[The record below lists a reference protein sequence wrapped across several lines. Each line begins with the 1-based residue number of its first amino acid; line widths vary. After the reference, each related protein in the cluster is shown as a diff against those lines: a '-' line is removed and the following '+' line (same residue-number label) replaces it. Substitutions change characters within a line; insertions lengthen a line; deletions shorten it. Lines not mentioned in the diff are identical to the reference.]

1 MKTQR
6 RLPAGSGP
14 HPAPS
19 PCPQELRGRTQP
31 RLATGHSWHRS
42 SQLSCRFLP
51 ASFPPSPLRRPA
63 SPRTCTACARKPR
76 LVSRGGASLLPRAPL
91 CSSPRRLLSPSGCAS
106 QRLRHAW
113 DAAREVFVI
122 DPSSPRP
129 GSERFRAGSRR
140 AAVAHAVLSRS
151 LAAACLRCRPS
162 RLPFAVPLTLVAPL
176 SRLCPHRVTAHT
188 AAPPCAHPVGCTR
201 PAPASGHLQSRMSR
215 HSHRQEILSDPTSDP
230 PPGFSQALLL
240 HMCRFSVFSSFLK
253 KPLKYNLL
261 RETVVRGKHSVCT
274 VPH

>member
-1 MKTQR
+1 MSQMLAAAAAARGAGQR
-6 RLPAGSGP
+6 RRGADAADQHLRAVRGEDPAAPAGRLR
-14 HPAPS
+14 AT
-19 PCPQELRGRTQP
+19 PCPVALSPGAP
-31 RLATGHSWHRS
+31 RQDAASAGHGAQLAPVLSA
-42 SQLSCRFLP
+42 QLSIPSRLLSP
-51 ASFPPSPLRRPA
+51 KSPPVPA

-76 LVSRGGASLLPRAPL
+76 LGGASLLPRAPL

-106 QRLRHAW
+106 QRLRHSW

-188 AAPPCAHPVGCTR
+188 AAPPCARPVGCTR
-201 PAPASGHLQSRMSR
+201 PRPCVR
-215 HSHRQEILSDPTSDP
+215 P
-230 PPGFSQALLL
+230 PPVP
-240 HMCRFSVFSSFLK
+240 REPSF
-253 KPLKYNLL
+253 PSPGDSL
-261 RETVVRGKHSVCT
+261 R
-274 VPH
+274 PHL

>member
-42 SQLSCRFLP
+42 SQLSCRSLPLP
-51 ASFPPSPLRRPA
+51 ASFPPSPLRFRP
-63 SPRTCTACARKPR
+63 RLARAPPALGKPR
-76 LVSRGGASLLPRAPL
+76 LGGASLLPRAPL

-106 QRLRHAW
+106 QRLRHSW

-129 GSERFRAGSRR
+129 GFREVSSRKPPCGLGAR
-140 AAVAHAVLSRS
+140 RSVAFSGCCLFALPSQSAAFRCPADPRRPPRPSVPPPGDSPHSGAS
-151 LAAACLRCRPS
+151 LRPS
-162 RLPFAVPLTLVAPL
+162 R
-176 SRLCPHRVTAHT
+176 RVHT
-188 AAPPCAHPVGCTR
+188 
-201 PAPASGHLQSRMSR
+201 
-215 HSHRQEILSDPTSDP
+215 P
-230 PPGFSQALLL
+230 PPL
-240 HMCRFSVFSSFLK
+240 HSATCS
-253 KPLKYNLL
+253 PA
-261 RETVVRGKHSVCT
+261 
-274 VPH
+274 